1 MKMQRPSVTA
11 RLLELGQ
18 MLNWIAFRVF
28 LSLAILYLAFEA
40 NFEPIRAV
48 YENY

>member
-1 MKMQRPSVTA
+1 MKIEYPLLSS

-18 MLNWIAFRVF
+18 MLNWITFRVF

-48 YENY
+48 YEKY

>member
-1 MKMQRPSVTA
+1 MKMEYSSVKS
-11 RLLELGQ
+11 RILEVGKLA
-18 MLNWIAFRVF
+18 NWIAFRVF

-48 YENY
+48 YEKY